1 MDRRLWLLL
10 PMIVLGGCRIVS
22 QQELADLKNPP
33 NPKMANIAQTWR
45 EQLVPQVQHDAKPA
59 AALLTALQA
68 EKDFDSAC
76 KTLGYRSQ
84 AENPCIFSVSV
95 SGEITAVNTTSRN
108 GRMTVKQA
116 SGDSVTV
123 QTGPII
129 PGTALRDAYKG
140 ASYQDFNDQVLFGDY
155 GRAINQQAADM
166 MAAFKPKVGDKVEL
180 TGVFSSWDVPQQIPN
195 VTPVAIAR
203 Q

>member
-10 PMIVLGGCRIVS
+10 PMMVLGGCRIVS

-59 AALLTALQA
+59 AALLQALQA
-68 EKDFDSAC
+68 EKDFDAAC
-76 KTLGYRSQ
+76 RTLGYRSQ

-95 SGEITAVNTTSRN
+95 SGEVTALNTTSRN
-108 GRMTVKQA
+108 GRMTVKTA
-116 SGDSVTV
+116 AGDSVTV

-166 MAAFKPKVGDKVEL
+166 MAAFKPKVGDRVQL

>member
-10 PMIVLGGCRIVS
+10 PMMVLGGCRIVS

-59 AALLTALQA
+59 AALLQALQA
-68 EKDFDSAC
+68 EKDFDAAC
-76 KTLGYRSQ
+76 RTLGYRSQ

-95 SGEITAVNTTSRN
+95 SGEVTALNTTSRN
-108 GRMTVKQA
+108 GRMTVKTA
-116 SGDSVTV
+116 AGDSVTV

-166 MAAFKPKVGDKVEL
+166 MAAFKPEVGDRVQL

>member
-10 PMIVLGGCRIVS
+10 PMMVLGGCRIVS

-59 AALLTALQA
+59 AALLQALQA
-68 EKDFDSAC
+68 EKDFDAAC
-76 KTLGYRSQ
+76 RTLGYRSQ

-95 SGEITAVNTTSRN
+95 SGEVTALNTTSRN
-108 GRMTVKQA
+108 GRMTVKTDV
-116 SGDSVTV
+116 GDSVTV

-166 MAAFKPKVGDKVEL
+166 MAAFKPKVGDRVQL